1 MWVGEI
7 LAAKKADPE
16 AEDSTLEAEI
26 DQFVYSIYGLTRG
39 EIATIEKSLQETT
52 ASREVVDGAELEE

>member
-1 MWVGEI
+1 MGEI

-26 DQFVYSIYGLTRG
+26 DPFVYSLYGLTRG
-39 EIATIEKSLQETT
+39 EIAIIEESLRERT